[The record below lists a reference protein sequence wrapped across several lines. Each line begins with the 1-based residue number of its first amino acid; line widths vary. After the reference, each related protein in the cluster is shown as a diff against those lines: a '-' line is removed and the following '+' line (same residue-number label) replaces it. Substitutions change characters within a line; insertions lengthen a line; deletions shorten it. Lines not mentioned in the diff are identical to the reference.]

1 MKVKFFIIKKS
12 PQQQILL
19 VQNSGRQMFRQHQP
33 PQQQQHTPT
42 QIHGTN
48 QQFFTIDDGL
58 DTLTERD
65 INDVLTPTFD
75 PLTNHQPVQPTQN
88 VMTSQP
94 PSSSFSAYE
103 NSDDILNN
111 LDILNNPNSADDLFF
126 SDSASFSQH

>member
-1 MKVKFFIIKKS
+1 
-12 PQQQILL
+12 
-19 VQNSGRQMFRQHQP
+19 MFRQHQP
-33 PQQQQHTPT
+33 PQQQQQQHTPT
-42 QIHGTN
+42 HIHGTN

-88 VMTSQP
+88 VVMTSQP
-94 PSSSFSAYE
+94 SSSSFSTYE

-111 LDILNNPNSADDLFF
+111 LDILNNPNSADDIFF